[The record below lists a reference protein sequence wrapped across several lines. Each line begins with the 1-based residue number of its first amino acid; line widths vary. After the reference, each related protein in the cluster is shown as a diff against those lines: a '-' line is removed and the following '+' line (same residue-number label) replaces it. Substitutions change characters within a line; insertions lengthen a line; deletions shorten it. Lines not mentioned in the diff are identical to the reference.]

1 MASNYEILIN
11 KLDEFIRK
19 YYKNQLI
26 RGAIYAASVFIG
38 FYLALVVLEH
48 FGHFGTGMRTVF
60 FWGFVLSNAF
70 ILGKLVVIP
79 LLQLNKIG
87 KVISHEQASGIIG
100 KHFPDISDKLLNTLQ
115 LHKSAGSV
123 SGSTS
128 VELIN
133 ASINQRIGEL
143 QPVPFVSAIDLKK
156 NRKHLRYLLPP
167 LLVFFVLLLGAPSMM
182 KDSTKRLVE
191 HGTYFEKQAPFQFI
205 IENGDLEAI
214 QHEDFNLEVKVE
226 GKEIPAEAYVVIDD
240 NRYKLNKESTIRFKH
255 TFKNVQK
262 TFKFRFYA
270 DGFYSPEYEL
280 NALPNPVVLNFQIE
294 VDYPAYT
301 GRKDEIINN
310 SGDLLVPTGT
320 KLNWLFRTK
329 DTRELRLSF
338 ADTAIAVNRKG
349 DDEFEYA
356 RRFLRNTSYAI
367 TASNEFLKSKDSITY
382 QVNVVQDLYPTI
394 DVEEVIDSLSS
405 KRLFFNGTVKDDYGF
420 KKLEFHYS
428 YINKKDSAAGSNEA
442 QIFIHKDRTLDNFFH
457 YWDLN
462 ELNINPGD
470 EIEYYFEVWDNDGVS
485 GSKSTRSQ
493 KKIYKAPTLRELSEK
508 TEEQSKNIKK
518 DLSAAI
524 KEAQSL
530 QKSMKNMQEKLLDK
544 KNLSWEDKKNLR
556 DLLDKQKEL
565 ENKIEKMSQQN
576 KKKNNDAAE
585 FNPLEEEILEK
596 QRKLEELFEEIMTD
610 EMKKLFEEMEKL
622 MEEMNKDQAK
632 DMLEQMEMTNEEIAE
647 ELDRTMEL
655 FKQLEF
661 DQKLSETIE
670 KLDKLAEEQ
679 EKLSEESK
687 EAKGEEENKEIQ
699 EKQEELNK
707 EFEEIQ
713 KDMDDLEKK
722 NDELER
728 PNDMEDTQQ
737 QEEDIKND
745 QKQSQEQLQQQK
757 NSKAS
762 QSQKNASQ
770 KMKDLAKKMQQMQ
783 MDMQMQGASE
793 DINALRN
800 ILENLLKLSFDQE
813 SLMGKLSKTNR
824 NDPNYVNIARE
835 QQKLKDDSKIIQ
847 DSLFA
852 LSKRVIQIETVVNR
866 EIREINQNMDEAIED
881 LAERQTNKASSRQQ
895 FTMTSINN
903 LALLLSEVVEQMQQQ
918 MAQQM
923 MGNSS
928 CNKPGS
934 SMPSAATMRQ
944 MQEQLNKQIEKMR
957 QGMKQEKGEGKKPGT
972 GQPGGQGM
980 SKELAKMAA
989 QQEAIRQ
996 MLQEMNSKN
1005 NKDGKG
1011 SMGDLEKL
1019 AELMEETETDLVNK
1033 MINQETL
1040 MRQQEILTRL
1050 LEAEKAERERDEEER
1065 RQSKEAKNEN
1075 YSNPEL
1081 FLEYKRQKQKEI
1093 ELLKTV
1099 PPSLNPFYR
1108 EKVNDYFNNF
1118 EDEPN

>member
-1 MASNYEILIN
+1 MASNYDILIG

-26 RGAIYAASVFIG
+26 RGAIYAASVFLG

-48 FGHFGTGMRTVF
+48 FGHFGTGARTVF
-60 FWGFVLSNAF
+60 FWSFILSNAF
-70 ILGKLVVIP
+70 ILGKLVIIP

-87 KVISHEQASGIIG
+87 KVISHEQASAIIG
-100 KHFPDISDKLLNTLQ
+100 THFPNISDKLLNTLQ
-115 LHKSAGSV
+115 LHQSASNV

-156 NRKHLRYLLPP
+156 NRKHLRYLIPP
-167 LLVFFVLLLGAPSMM
+167 MLVFFVLLLGAPSMM
-182 KDSTKRLVE
+182 KDSTKRLVA
-191 HGTYFEKQAPFQFI
+191 HATYFEEQAPFQFI
-205 IENGDLEAI
+205 IENDNLQAI
-214 QHEDFNLEVKVE
+214 QHEDYELSVKME
-226 GKEIPAEAYVVIDD
+226 GQEIPAETYVVVGD
-240 NRYKLNKESTIRFKH
+240 NRYKLGKESTIHFKH

-262 TFKFRFYA
+262 TFKFRLFA
-270 DGFYSPEYEL
+270 DGFYSKEYEL
-280 NALPNPVVLNFQIE
+280 NALPNPVVLNFQIQ

-301 GRKDEIINN
+301 GRKDEVINN
-310 SGDLLVPTGT
+310 SGDLLVPAGT
-320 KLNWLFRTK
+320 KLNWLFRTQ
-329 DTRELRLSF
+329 DTRELKLSF
-338 ADTAIAVNRKG
+338 ADTSIAVNRKG
-349 DDEFEYA
+349 DNEFEYS
-356 RRFLRNTSYAI
+356 RRFLKNAAYSI
-367 TASNEFLKSKDSITY
+367 SSSNEFMKSKDSLTY
-382 QVNVVQDLYPTI
+382 QVNVVPDLYPTI
-394 DVEEVIDSLSS
+394 DIEEVPDSLSS
-405 KRLFFNGTVKDDYGF
+405 KRLFFNGSVKDDYGF

-428 YINKKDSAAGSNEA
+428 YINRSDSAAETKKKE
-442 QIFIHKDRTLDNFFH
+442 IFINKDRTLDNFFH

-462 ELNINPGD
+462 QLNINPGD
-470 EIEYYFEVWDNDGVS
+470 EIEYYFEIWDNDGVS

-493 KKIYKAPTLRELSEK
+493 KKVYKAPTLRKLSEK
-508 TEEQSKNIKK
+508 TDEQNENIKK
-518 DLSAAI
+518 ELSAAV
-524 KEAQSL
+524 KEAQAL
-530 QKSMKNMQEKLLDK
+530 QKSMKSMQEKLLDK
-544 KNLSWEDKKNLR
+544 KNLNWEDKKNLR
-556 DLLDKQKEL
+556 DLLDQQKEL
-565 ENKIEKMSQQN
+565 EKKIEKLGQEN

-596 QRKLEELFEEIMTD
+596 QKKLEEMFDQIMTP

-622 MEEMNKDQAK
+622 MDELNKDQAK
-632 DMLEQMEMTNEEIAE
+632 DLLEQMEMSNEEISK

-661 DQKLSETIE
+661 DQKLTETIE

-687 EAKGEEENKEIQ
+687 GKDSKEDNKDLQ

-722 NDELER
+722 NEELEK
-728 PNDMEDTQQ
+728 PNKMDDTQQ

-745 QKQSQEQLQQQK
+745 QQQSQEQLKDKK

-762 QSQKNASQ
+762 QSQKNAAQ
-770 KMKDLAKKMQQMQ
+770 KMKEMSQKMQQMQ
-783 MDMQMQGASE
+783 MDMQMQGQSE

-800 ILENLLKLSFDQE
+800 ILENLLRLSFDQE
-813 SLMGKLSKTNR
+813 KLMGTLSKTNR
-824 NDPNYVNIARE
+824 NDPTFVNIARE
-835 QQKLKDDSKIIQ
+835 QQKLKDDSKIIE

-852 LSKRVIQIETVVNR
+852 LSKRVIQIETIVNR
-866 EIREINQNMDEAIED
+866 EIRDINRNMDQAIED
-881 LAERQTNKASSRQQ
+881 LAERRTNQASSRQQ

-923 MGNSS
+923 MGNAS
-928 CNKPGS
+928 CNKPGQG
-934 SMPSAATMRQ
+934 MPSAATMRQ
-944 MQEQLNKQIEKMR
+944 MQEQLNKQMEKMR
-957 QGMKQEKGEGKKPGT
+957 NGMKEKGDGKKPGQ
-972 GQPGGQGM
+972 GKSGGMGGM

-996 MLQEMNSKN
+996 MLQEMNNKQG
-1005 NKDGKG
+1005 KDGKG
-1011 SMGDLEKL
+1011 SGGDLEKL
-1019 AELMEETETDLVNK
+1019 AELMEQTETDLVNK

-1050 LEAEKAERERDEEER
+1050 LEAEKAEQERDEEER

-1081 FLEYKRQKQKEI
+1081 FLEYKRRKQKEV

-1099 PPSLNPFYR
+1099 PPSLSPFYR